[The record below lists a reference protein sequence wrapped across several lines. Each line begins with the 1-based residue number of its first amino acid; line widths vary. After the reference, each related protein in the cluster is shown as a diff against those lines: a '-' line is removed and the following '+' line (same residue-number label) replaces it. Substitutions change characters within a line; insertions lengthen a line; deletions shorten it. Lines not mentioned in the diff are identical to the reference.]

1 MDERDSKALIG
12 RVDLRQLPVFNPDA
26 ALWPRVLA
34 GQLRRRR
41 GQRVKHSGF
50 GSAALVFVCAAV
62 VLLPHPLPPLQQQI
76 AAGQRESRALEGQW
90 QQIARSVTPAT
101 ANLTRVRMIDADLQA
116 AYDSG
121 AAAEEIAPLWRQRNA
136 VLRGLIAQARD
147 TNTDATALVTR
158 I

>member
-1 MDERDSKALIG
+1 MDEGDFKVSVG
-12 RVDLRQLPVFNPDA
+12 RVDLGQLPVFNPDA

-34 GQLRRRR
+34 GQLRHRR
-41 GQRVKHSGF
+41 GQRVKHGAFSA
-50 GSAALVFVCAAV
+50 AALVFACAAI

-76 AAGQRESRALEGQW
+76 AAGQRESRTLEGQW
-90 QQIARSVTPAT
+90 QQIARSVPSAT
-101 ANLTRVRMIDADLQA
+101 RNLTRVHMIDADLQA

-121 AAAEEIAPLWRQRNA
+121 AAAEDIAPLWRQRNQ
-136 VLRGLIAQARD
+136 VLRSLIAQLHD